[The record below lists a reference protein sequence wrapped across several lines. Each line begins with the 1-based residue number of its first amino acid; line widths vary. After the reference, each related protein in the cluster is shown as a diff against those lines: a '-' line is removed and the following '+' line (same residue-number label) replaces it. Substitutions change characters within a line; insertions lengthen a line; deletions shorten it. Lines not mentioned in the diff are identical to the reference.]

1 MAHRDTPSTRAEGD
15 VSRGTDLTPP
25 PEAREIFG
33 AQLELTVRY
42 VEQLADAGIHRGL
55 IGPREVPRLWERHV
69 LNCAVLT
76 DLAPRQTS
84 VIDVGSGA
92 GLPGVVMAIRRPDLR
107 VTLVEPLLRRATFLS
122 EVIEDLGLRKVRV
135 VRDRAEKQHGQLL
148 ADVVTARA
156 VAHMDK
162 LARWCLPLTRRG
174 GVLLAMKGERAEQEL
189 EESTDVLRQ
198 RAGDPGEV
206 VECGTQ
212 WLEPPTRV
220 IRVHRG

>member
-1 MAHRDTPSTRAEGD
+1 MAHRDTPSARAEGD

-33 AQLELTVRY
+33 VQLELAVRY

-76 DLAPRQTS
+76 ELVPQEAS

-92 GLPGVVMAIRRPDLR
+92 GLPGVLMAIRRPDLR
-107 VTLVEPLLRRATFLS
+107 LTLVEPLLRRATFLT
-122 EVIEDLGLRKVRV
+122 EVREELGLRKVRV
-135 VRDRAEKQHGQLL
+135 VRDRAENQHGQLL

-162 LARWCLPLTRRG
+162 LARWCVPLTRRG
-174 GVLLAMKGERAEQEL
+174 GMLLAMKGARAEHEL
-189 EESTDVLRQ
+189 EETTDVLRE
-198 RAGDPGEV
+198 RTNDPGEV